1 VLDAFLNDI
10 ETGALMFDCGE
21 GDWPRIR
28 VLLLRDGTL
37 PLGAA
42 DPSTVTAP
50 NAPLG

>member
-28 VLLLRDGTL
+28 VLLLRDAL
-37 PLGAA
+37 CLVEPPIPA
-42 DPSTVTAP
+42 PSPAP
-50 NAPLG
+50 NAPVA